1 MPEDRPITLT
11 KRTLDKDLDKL
22 TYVEDAAN
30 HVTTRLIA
38 PGLGLIFLGLAMFV
52 AGIYVLDRPGA
63 TLVIAAVAL
72 AGYMAMNIGAKD
84 VANNVGAAVGARAIT
99 MTQALVMAAIFE
111 ILGATIA
118 GGPVIKTIS
127 THIVDTDRIINSGK
141 LAWLMM
147 AALLSAALWINLATW
162 LKAPVSTTHA
172 IVGAVVGAGAAAV
185 GPDMVNWHVLAA
197 ISAGWVVTPF
207 LGGTIAAGMLFF
219 IKTFIIYRNDKIAAA
234 RYWIPILIGLMAGA
248 FTAYLVLQL
257 APRDTVA
264 GLPTL
269 AIGIGV
275 GLLTWF
281 GARPL
286 VAAQSV
292 GLENKN
298 SALRKLFRLPLIC
311 SAALMSF
318 AHGANDIANAI
329 GPLAAIVRSI
339 RQGDGLSIVA
349 GATGQTV
356 PYWVV
361 LIGGCGISV
370 GILLYGPRLIRLIGS
385 QITKLN
391 PMRAYCVAL
400 SAALTVIVASWFG
413 LPVSSTHIAVGA
425 VFGVGFFREWYTS
438 HSRRRLDYMR
448 QKAEASGIVWSD
460 MEEADEHNPDE
471 IHRRRLV
478 RRSHFMTIIAA
489 WAITVPVSALLAAT
503 VYWAMVAL
511 FI

>member
-1 MPEDRPITLT
+1 MPDDRPATLT

-22 TYVEDAAN
+22 TYVEDAVN
-30 HVTTRLIA
+30 HVTKRLIA
-38 PGLGLIFLGLAMFV
+38 PGLGLIFLGLAMFF
-52 AGIYVLDRPGA
+52 AGIYVLDQPGA
-63 TLVIAAVAL
+63 TLVIAAAAL

-111 ILGATIA
+111 ILGAMIA

-127 THIVDTDRIINSGK
+127 THIIDTDRIISSGK

-147 AALLSAALWINLATW
+147 AALLSAALWINFATW

-185 GPDMVNWHVLAA
+185 GPDMVNWDVMAA
-197 ISAGWVVTPF
+197 ISAGWIITPF
-207 LGGTIAAGMLFF
+207 LGGTIAASMLFF

-248 FTAYLVLQL
+248 FTAYLVLRL
-257 APRDTVA
+257 ASWDMVA

-275 GLLTWF
+275 GLVTWL

-286 VAAQSV
+286 VAAQSA

-318 AHGANDIANAI
+318 AHGANDVANAI

-339 RQGDGLSIVA
+339 GQGASLSFA
-349 GATGQTV
+349 GDAARSA

-370 GILLYGPRLIRLIGS
+370 GILLYGPRLIRLVGS

-438 HSRRRLDYMR
+438 RSKRRLAYLR
-448 QKAEASGIVWSD
+448 QKADAAGIAWSE

-503 VYWAMVAL
+503 VYWVMVAL

>member
-1 MPEDRPITLT
+1 MPDRPVKLT

-22 TYVEDAAN
+22 TYVEDAAH
-30 HVTTRLIA
+30 HVTKRLVA
-38 PGLGLIFLGLAMFV
+38 PGIGLIFLGLAMIF
-52 AGIYVLDRPGA
+52 AGINVLNQPGA
-63 TLVIAAVAL
+63 TLAIAAVAL

-111 ILGATIA
+111 ILGAMIA

-127 THIVDTDRIINSGK
+127 SHIIDTDRIITSGK

-147 AALLSAALWINLATW
+147 AALLAAALWINFATW

-185 GPDMVNWHVLAA
+185 GPEMVNWRVMAA

-207 LGGTIAAGMLFF
+207 LGGTIAAGILFF
-219 IKTFIIYRNDKIAAA
+219 IKTFIIYRDDKIAAA
-234 RYWIPILIGLMAGA
+234 KYWIPILIGLMAGA

-257 APRDTVA
+257 APKDTVA
-264 GLPTL
+264 GFSII
-269 AIGIGV
+269 AIGIVV
-275 GLLTWF
+275 GLAIWF
-281 GARPL
+281 AARPL

-292 GLENKN
+292 GCENKN
-298 SALRKLFRLPLIC
+298 SSLRKLFRLPLIC

-318 AHGANDIANAI
+318 AHGANDVANAI
-329 GPLAAIVRSI
+329 GPLAAIIRSVG
-339 RQGDGLSIVA
+339 QGSSLSVVGGAA
-349 GATGQTV
+349 GNTA
-356 PYWVV
+356 PHWVV

-370 GILLYGPRLIRLIGS
+370 GVLLYGPRLIRLVGE

-413 LPVSSTHIAVGA
+413 LPVSSTHIAIGS

-438 HSRRRLDYMR
+438 HSKRRLAYMR
-448 QKAEASGIVWSD
+448 MKAEASSIPWGE
-460 MEEADEHNPDE
+460 MEEADERNPDE

-489 WAITVPVSALLAAT
+489 WAITVPVSAMLAAT